1 MSHGSSTFCST
12 FYIASITFHPF
23 ILLSNKSKIFKI
35 SIDSSLLNTLSVLL
49 QHYTEEVERI
59 NVLLKWVLDFV
70 NFKNLSQQIFSLL
83 LIKIIT
89 YYRALLDICQ
99 STHFCDHV

>member
-23 ILLSNKSKIFKI
+23 ILLSNKSRIKI

-49 QHYTEEVERI
+49 QHYAEEVERI
-59 NVLLKWVLDFV
+59 NVLLKWILDFV
-70 NFKNLSQQIFSLL
+70 NFKNLS
-83 LIKIIT
+83 
-89 YYRALLDICQ
+89 
-99 STHFCDHV
+99 